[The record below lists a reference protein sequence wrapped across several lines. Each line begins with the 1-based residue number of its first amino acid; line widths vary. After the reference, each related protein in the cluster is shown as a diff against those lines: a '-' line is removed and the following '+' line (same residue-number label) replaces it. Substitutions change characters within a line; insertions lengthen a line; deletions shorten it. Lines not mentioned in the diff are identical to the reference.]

1 MKIVIAGAGVGG
13 LSAALCLADAGHDLI
28 VIERAAQLSDVGAG
42 IQCGAN
48 AVKVLDSLGL
58 SSELTKVAVRPER
71 VDFRDFK
78 TGNEL
83 HSMVL
88 GDDYESRYGAPYL
101 HLHRSDLLQSLLKG
115 VHQRSNIELQTGV
128 SVSDYGESEHG
139 VTIQLQLGEQS
150 DQNRDRKINADL
162 LVAADG
168 IRSTIRAQLLGYSTP
183 KFTGN
188 VAWRGVVDTSNL
200 PSNWMDTVVS
210 NFVGPN
216 KHMVLYYLRAKRLAN
231 FVGVVEDRQW
241 TQTSWTSKASWEQLR
256 GDFSG
261 WHPTVGQ
268 IINAVEKQS
277 CYRWALFDHE
287 PLSNWSS
294 ERVTMLGDAAH
305 ATLPFMAS
313 GAALAIEDA
322 RILQRA
328 IDQAKDTPSALQL
341 YQRNRF
347 ERTARIQK
355 NSAKAGKLYHFKSSL
370 MRKAA
375 FSGFKILSAKQE
387 SFLPDYDANTVTLK

>member
-1 MKIVIAGAGVGG
+1 MKIAIAGAGVGG
-13 LSAALCLADAGHDLI
+13 LSAALCLADAGHDLV

-58 SSELTKVAVRPER
+58 SFELAKVAVRPKR
-71 VDFRDFK
+71 VAFRDFK

-83 HSMVL
+83 HSMAL
-88 GDDYESRYGAPYL
+88 GDDYETKYGAPYL
-101 HLHRSDLLQSLLKG
+101 HLHRSDLLQSLLNG
-115 VHQRSNIELQTGV
+115 VHQRSNIELRTGV
-128 SVSDYGESEHG
+128 SVSHYIEREHG

-150 DQNRDRKINADL
+150 DENRDQQISADL

-168 IRSTIRAQLLGYSTP
+168 IRSTIRTQLLGDSAP

-188 VAWRGVVDTSNL
+188 VAWRGVVDTSAL
-200 PSNWMDTVVS
+200 PSDWMDTVVS

-241 TQTSWTSKASWEQLR
+241 TQTSWTSKAPWEQLR
-256 GDFSG
+256 DDFSG

-268 IINAVEKQS
+268 IINAAEKQS
-277 CYRWALFDHE
+277 CYRWALFDHD
-287 PLSNWSS
+287 PLGNWSS
-294 ERVTMLGDAAH
+294 ERVTLLGDAAH

-313 GAALAIEDA
+313 GAAMAIEDA

-347 ERTARIQK
+347 ERTAKIQK
-355 NSAKAGKLYHFKSSL
+355 TSARAGKLYHFKSSL

>member
-1 MKIVIAGAGVGG
+1 MKIVIAGAGIGG
-13 LSAALCLADAGHDLI
+13 LSAALCLADAGHDI
-28 VIERAAQLSDVGAG
+28 VVVERMVQLSDAGAG

-48 AVKVLDSLGL
+48 AVKVFESLGL
-58 SSELTKVAVRPER
+58 SSELDKLAVRPER
-71 VDFRDFK
+71 VDFRDYK
-78 TGNEL
+78 TGSEL
-83 HSMVL
+83 HSIQL
-88 GDDYESRYGAPYL
+88 GGAYEAKYGAPYL
-101 HLHRSDLLQSLLKG
+101 HLHRSDLLQSLLSG
-115 VHQRSNIELQTGV
+115 MQQRSNIELQTGV
-128 SVSDYGESEHG
+128 SVSEYSESEHE
-139 VTIQLQLGEQS
+139 VTVQLQHGEHGSENSESQI
-150 DQNRDRKINADL
+150 KADL

-168 IRSTIRAQLLGYSTP
+168 IKSTIRPKMLGESKPT
-183 KFTGN
+183 FTGN
-188 VAWRGVVDTSNL
+188 VAWRGVVDTSKL

-231 FVGVVEDRQW
+231 FVGVVEDHQW
-241 TQTSWTSKASWEQLR
+241 TQSTWTSKASWEQLR
-256 GDFSG
+256 DDFLG
-261 WHPTVGQ
+261 WHTTVDQ
-268 IINAVEKQS
+268 IIDAVDKQR

-294 ERVTMLGDAAH
+294 KRVTLIGDAAH

-313 GAALAIEDA
+313 GAAMAIEDA

-328 IDQAKDTPSALQL
+328 IDQAQDIPSALQL

-347 ERTARIQK
+347 ERTAKIQRT
-355 NSAKAGKLYHFKSSL
+355 SAKAGKLYHFRSRL